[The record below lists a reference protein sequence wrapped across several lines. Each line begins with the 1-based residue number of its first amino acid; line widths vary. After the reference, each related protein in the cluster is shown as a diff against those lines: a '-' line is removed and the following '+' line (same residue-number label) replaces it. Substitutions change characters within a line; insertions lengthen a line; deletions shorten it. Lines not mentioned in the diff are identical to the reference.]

1 MPKGELE
8 SVRGII
14 RKIQPPNPVDNE
26 EESPRKWRPAS
37 ITIESEDD
45 TFPSFMHQIAQ
56 FPRSHPPSAGEE
68 YRGRAIEPIEMPD
81 WYVNAGIPK
90 QLDRTEWDNNPF
102 IGREVKITAETGE
115 VRDGIQQWN
124 SVKSFKFVKEAPPVA
139 EEDAPE
145 EAIEAPEAASN
156 PKPVVIQDI
165 FKGIDTNQLRIMRQ
179 STLGY
184 SATLLAG
191 KEFATPQ
198 LMVERTIEVA
208 GKLLE
213 YVITGDMPGF
223 GAEAEADELE
233 EDDVIGE
240 A

>member
-184 SATLLAG
+184 AATLLA
-191 KEFATPQ
+191 
-198 LMVERTIEVA
+198 TIDVDEGEELVTAVINVA
-208 GKLLE
+208 RMFLD
-213 YVITGDMPGF
+213 YVITGEMPSF
-223 GAEAEADELE
+223 DTEVE
-233 EDDVIGE
+233 ESDDVVGTVL
-240 A
+240 